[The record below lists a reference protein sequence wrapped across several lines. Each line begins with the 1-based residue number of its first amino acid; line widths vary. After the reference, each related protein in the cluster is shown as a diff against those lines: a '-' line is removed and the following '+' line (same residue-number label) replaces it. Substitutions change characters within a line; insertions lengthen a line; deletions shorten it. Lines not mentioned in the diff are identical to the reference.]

1 MARRPSVRPS
11 VCPSVNFSCPQPL
24 WRHAWADFVHFAHEH
39 HPWWGL
45 DARALDFWF
54 DAALLTYAAL
64 QCWQPS
70 HWVRAHCEDTHGS
83 ISFMLVLNITHGE
96 VLMHMH
102 WIFDLMLHC
111 WLMLFFS
118 ADRLLLPYLWETGTE
133 VKPIPSELWQG
144 HDLCYKHSENNIL
157 TYALQ
162 NGLPAAVLY
171 GSSSCCSNADHYI
184 SLDYDLICTEFQM
197 QTSRKSSG
205 AFNLLLCC
213 DLSLLLQGCCSAG
226 SPISWELWKI
236 ETWFA
241 FETYSWC

>member
-1 MARRPSVRPS
+1 MGGTRGALAPPPSPFLYQQQLYLADLRVRGNYTLSTECPLVSELVSYSRGAASVRPSVRLS

-24 WRHAWADFVHFAHEH
+24 WRHAWADFVYFAHEH

-45 DARALDFWF
+45 DAHALDFWF

-70 HWVRAHCEDTHGS
+70 HCVRAHCEDTHGW

-118 ADRLLLPYLWETGTE
+118 ADRLLLPYLWETGT
-133 VKPIPSELWQG
+133 
-144 HDLCYKHSENNIL
+144 
-157 TYALQ
+157 
-162 NGLPAAVLY
+162 
-171 GSSSCCSNADHYI
+171 
-184 SLDYDLICTEFQM
+184 
-197 QTSRKSSG
+197 
-205 AFNLLLCC
+205 
-213 DLSLLLQGCCSAG
+213 
-226 SPISWELWKI
+226 
-236 ETWFA
+236 
-241 FETYSWC
+241 